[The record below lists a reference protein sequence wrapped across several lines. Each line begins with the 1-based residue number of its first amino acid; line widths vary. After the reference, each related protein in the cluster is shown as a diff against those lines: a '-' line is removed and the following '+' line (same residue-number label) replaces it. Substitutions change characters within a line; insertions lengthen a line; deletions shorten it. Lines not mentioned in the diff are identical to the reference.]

1 MTRPNLIVFA
11 GILILL
17 GLWVNRHQMM
27 NSPRMVADLD
37 LDAPVIMYSTSWCGY
52 CAKARDWFEQH
63 DVQYVEYDVEKSVEG
78 ATQYRQLHGRGTP
91 LLVIGDE
98 VIQGYS
104 PMRMELAIQVLR
116 KTGRI
121 DPLNN

>member
-1 MTRPNLIVFA
+1 MTRPSLIAFV

-27 NSPRMVADLD
+27 NSPRTVADLD

-52 CAKARDWFEQH
+52 CAKARDWFAQH

-98 VIQGYS
+98 LIQGYS

-116 KTGRI
+116 ETGHI
-121 DPLNN
+121 DQLTD